1 MKSIR
6 KKKYNRVI
14 SAMLL
19 FVMLFSLL
27 PVPVRA
33 ENSGEINIYTA
44 EDFAE
49 FAENCKT
56 DGWSLGK
63 VVVLRSDID
72 ISGLDLDGIAYFN
85 GTFRGCGY
93 TISFTRMQ
101 PVGSHYGLFR
111 YIGSNGIV
119 RDLNVCG
126 SIYPKGSASEIGGIA
141 GVNQGMILHCTF
153 SGSVRGEN
161 RVGGIAGN
169 NTETGIIVNS
179 ENSAI
184 LLATNSTGGIAGVNQ
199 GLISD
204 CRNQGNIN
212 IKELETTM
220 DIGGVVD
227 VGTLNLARNVVNRNN
242 MGGIAGISGG
252 VISGC
257 TNTGIVGFLHT
268 GYNVG
273 GIAGNQNG
281 MIIDC
286 TNEGA
291 VYGRKDVGG
300 IVGQA
305 VPFMEATYLSDQVDV
320 VRGNVSR
327 LNNTLNGVVGTISDT
342 AQEGREYADQ
352 MNARYQE
359 EWEQVSQ
366 NIVDILDS
374 VSDNTAAVS
383 EYKNNIL
390 KAVEEITSQ
399 NELLDHNLT
408 MEEIRGQIGEESG
421 GQIREQIEEQ
431 IREQISQ
438 NRVNDS
444 AMQEAAQ
451 KINDNLNIIYDNLQ
465 KIQEQYDLNEASE
478 EEFRERLTADL
489 ENSRPA
495 EDISQFLT
503 IIDRGRQDAAEG
515 INSAVGQINAA
526 LDSADEE
533 LTTLRENGLIMDVSE
548 IASAESAK
556 GIVTE
561 CFNRGDV
568 NGDINVGGIAGT
580 MNIEYSSDPETDFS
594 LTDGTNV
601 MIRTTVSD
609 VIMNCSNLGSV
620 NAKKNHAGGIVGY
633 QTLGLIYCSEAYGY
647 VAAEAGREIGGITGY
662 SEASVKNCYSLC
674 LLSGGEYIGGICGYG
689 TTIEDCISICEVLC
703 EGECIGAVAGTTS
716 EEGNRAGNL
725 FVSDTLEGIDG
736 ISYTGVAEHR
746 TYEEIMQLDGI
757 PEDFHQIR
765 VEFMLDGSMLE
776 EQQLAYGGILNEDS
790 FPEAPVKDGYYVQ
803 WDYCG
808 ERLTGNAVITAEYIP
823 WVEAL
828 GSVETDETGRSDLLA
843 IGEFYHGDRLVL
855 TEITPELLQQLPVT
869 EQSLLRYAYQWEIVS
884 ERNDQYPAEIE
895 CHFAAINP
903 AEAQLFI
910 RKDNTWVNLSAEQDG
925 NYLVATI
932 PYGTEFAVIEN
943 APASVNYV
951 IIAGGIA
958 ILLVVF
964 LLIRK
969 IRRVRG
975 KKRGSSS
982 EKSQDK
988 DEKNE

>member
-6 KKKYNRVI
+6 KKKYNLVI

-19 FVMLFSLL
+19 FVILFSML
-27 PVPVRA
+27 PFPVRA
-33 ENSGEINIYTA
+33 ENSGEIDIYTA
-44 EDFAE
+44 EDFAD

-126 SIYPKGSASEIGGIA
+126 SIYPKGSASDIGGIA

-179 ENSAI
+179 ENNAI

-204 CRNQGNIN
+204 CVNQGNIN

-242 MGGIAGISGG
+242 MGGIAGISEG

-257 TNTGIVGFLHT
+257 TNMGTVGFLHT

-286 TNEGA
+286 TNEGV

-359 EWEQVSQ
+359 EWAQVSQ

-383 EYKNNIL
+383 QYKNNIL
-390 KAVEEITSQ
+390 QAVEEITSQ
-399 NELLDHNLT
+399 NELLDHDLT
-408 MEEIRGQIGEESG
+408 MEE
-421 GQIREQIEEQ
+421 

-438 NRVNDS
+438 NQINIS
-444 AMQEAAQ
+444 PIQEAAQ

-495 EDISQFLT
+495 EDISQFLD
-503 IIDRGRQDAAEG
+503 IIDRGRQNAAEG
-515 INSAVGQINAA
+515 INSAVGQINDA

-548 IASAESAK
+548 ITSAESAK

-609 VIMNCSNLGSV
+609 VIMNCFNLGSV

-633 QTLGLIYCSEAYGY
+633 QTLGLIHCCEAYGY

-662 SEASVKNCYSLC
+662 SEASVKKCYSLC
-674 LLSGGEYIGGICGYG
+674 HLSGGEIIGGICGYG

-725 FVSDTLEGIDG
+725 FVSDSLEGIDG

-746 TYEEIMQLDGI
+746 TYEEIMQLDNI

-765 VEFMLDGSMLE
+765 IEFMLDGSMLE
-776 EQQLAYGGILNEDS
+776 EQQLAYGGILSEDS
-790 FPEAPVKDGYYVQ
+790 FPEAPVKEGYYVQ

-808 ERLTGNAVITAEYIP
+808 ERLTGNVVITAEYIP

-828 GSVETDETGRSDLLA
+828 GSVEADETGRSDLLA
-843 IGEFYHGDRLVL
+843 IGEFFHGDRLVL
-855 TEITPELLQQLPVT
+855 TEIAPELLQQLPVT
-869 EQSLLRYAYQWEIVS
+869 EQSLLRYAFQWEIVS

-895 CHFAAINP
+895 CHFATGNP

-910 RKDNTWVNLSAEQDG
+910 WKDNAWSNIPAEQDG

-932 PYGTEFAVIEN
+932 PYGTAFAVIEK
-943 APASVNYV
+943 APSSVNYV

-958 ILLVVF
+958 VFLVILL
-964 LLIRK
+964 LL
-969 IRRVRG
+969 RVNKSVSG
-975 KKRGSSS
+975 KKRSGSS

-988 DEKNE
+988 NEKSEWEETSE

>member
-6 KKKYNRVI
+6 KKKYNLVI

-27 PVPVRA
+27 PVPVSA
-33 ENSGEINIYTA
+33 ENSDEINIYTA
-44 EDFAE
+44 EDFME

-72 ISGLDLDGIAYFN
+72 ISGLDSDGIAYFN

-126 SIYPKGSASEIGGIA
+126 SIYPGGSASEIGGIA

-169 NTETGIIVNS
+169 NTETGIILNS
-179 ENSAI
+179 ENDAM

-220 DIGGVVD
+220 DLGGVVD

-242 MGGIAGISGG
+242 MGGIAGISEG

-257 TNTGIVGFLHT
+257 TNTGTVGFLHT

-281 MIIDC
+281 MIINC

-327 LNNTLNGVVGTISDT
+327 LNNTLNGVVGSISDT

-390 KAVEEITSQ
+390 QAVEEITSQ
-399 NELLDHNLT
+399 NELLDHDLT
-408 MEEIRGQIGEESG
+408 LEEIGEEIGEESG
-421 GQIREQIEEQ
+421 EQIREQ

-438 NRVNDS
+438 NRINDS

-478 EEFRERLTADL
+478 EEFRERLTVEL

-503 IIDRGRQDAAEG
+503 IIDRGKQEATEG
-515 INSAVGQINAA
+515 INSAVGQIDAA
-526 LDSADEE
+526 LSSADEE

-548 IASAESAK
+548 ITSSESAK

-561 CFNRGDV
+561 CFNRGAV

-609 VIMNCSNLGSV
+609 VIVNCTNLGSV

-633 QTLGLIYCSEAYGY
+633 QTLGLIHCCEAYGY

-674 LLSGGEYIGGICGYG
+674 HLSGGEMIGGICGYG
-689 TTIEDCISICEVLC
+689 TTIEDCISICEILC

-736 ISYTGVAEHR
+736 ISYVGVAEHR
-746 TYEEIMQLDGI
+746 AYEEIMQLDGI

-790 FPEAPVKDGYYVQ
+790 FPEAPEKEGYYVQ

-808 ERLTGNAVITAEYIP
+808 ESLTGNAVITAEYIP

-828 GSVETDETGRSDLLA
+828 GSIETDEMGRSDLLI
-843 IGEFYHGDRLVL
+843 IGEFYHGDSLAL
-855 TEITPELLQQLPVT
+855 TEMTPELSQQLPVT
-869 EQSLLRYAYQWEIVS
+869 EQFRLLYAYQWEIVS
-884 ERNDQYPAEIE
+884 ERNDQYPAEVE
-895 CHFAAINP
+895 CHFATVNP
-903 AEAQLFI
+903 EEAQLFI
-910 RKDNTWVNLSAEQDG
+910 MKDNTWVNLSAEPDG

-932 PYGTEFAVIEN
+932 PYGTAFAVVEK
-943 APASVNYV
+943 APSSVNYV
-951 IIAGGIA
+951 IIAAGIA
-958 ILLVVF
+958 GMLVILL
-964 LLIRK
+964 LLRTMK
-969 IRRVRG
+969 RVRG
-975 KKRGSSS
+975 QKKDSSS

-988 DEKNE
+988 DKKKK